1 MRMTGTHGGPIRPPK
16 TTLIATDRLLP
27 LWLAGQRPRQ
37 SLLVRCRRGG
47 FASVASEV
55 ITAGIP
61 PVWLCPLPGPLYL
74 PPTQEG
80 TLLLSDVATLTFADQ
95 IALHDWL
102 CAGTGDLRVIS
113 VTATPLAALVAR
125 GAFLE
130 GLFRRL
136 GAVQFD
142 LTTGE
147 CSA

>member
-1 MRMTGTHGGPIRPPK
+1 
-16 TTLIATDRLLP
+16 LVATVKLLP

-37 SLLVRCRRGG
+37 PMLVRCRQGG
-47 FASVASEV
+47 FPAVASEIV
-55 ITAGIP
+55 SAGIP

-74 PPTQEG
+74 PPTKEG
-80 TLLLSDVATLTFADQ
+80 TLLLNDVAALTFADQ
-95 IALHDWL
+95 IALYDWL
-102 CAGTGDLRVIS
+102 GAGTGDLRVIS
-113 VTATPLAALVAR
+113 VTATSLAGLVSR
-125 GAFLE
+125 GEFLE

>member
-1 MRMTGTHGGPIRPPK
+1 MRPLK
-16 TTLIATDRLLP
+16 TALVATDRLLP

-37 SLLVRCRRGG
+37 SMLVRCRRGG
-47 FASVASEV
+47 FAAVASEV
-55 ITAGIP
+55 VSAGIP

-74 PPTQEG
+74 PPTREG

-95 IALHDWL
+95 IALYDWL
-102 CAGTGDLRVIS
+102 CAGTGDLRIIS
-113 VTATPLAALVAR
+113 VTAASLGGLVAR

-130 GLFRRL
+130 GLLRRIS
-136 GAVQFD
+136 AVQFD

>member
-1 MRMTGTHGGPIRPPK
+1 MRLLVTRRAPVRPLK
-16 TTLIATDRLLP
+16 TALVAADNLLP

-47 FASVASEV
+47 FLSVASEV
-55 ITAGIP
+55 VSAGSL
-61 PVWLCPLPGPLYL
+61 PVWLCPLPGPLHL
-74 PPTQEG
+74 PPTKEG
-80 TLLLSDVATLTFADQ
+80 TLLLNDVATLTFADQ
-95 IALHDWL
+95 IALYDWL
-102 CAGTGDLRVIS
+102 CAGTGELRVIS
-113 VTATPLAALVAR
+113 VTAASLAGLVAR
-125 GAFLE
+125 GEFLE